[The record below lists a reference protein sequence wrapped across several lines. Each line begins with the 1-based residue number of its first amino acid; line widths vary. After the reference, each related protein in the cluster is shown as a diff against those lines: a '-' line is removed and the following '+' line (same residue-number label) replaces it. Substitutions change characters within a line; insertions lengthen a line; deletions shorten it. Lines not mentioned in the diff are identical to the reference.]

1 MIKALLHSFIET
13 TTGVREFCLSLIDFK
28 NFFKFSKEAG
38 KKYNISCQKRKK
50 KWQKK

>member
-38 KKYNISCQKRKK
+38 KKYNKK
-50 KWQKK
+50 LPKG